1 MADITIRVRN
11 RIAEAVGNPEI
22 ICGNDGYNVVFDFDE
37 EWSAQEIKTMRVAWT
52 DTFSG
57 NPRHIDVPFFT
68 GSAAIP
74 AIADA
79 YEVQIGVYTGSIMT
93 TTPARI
99 PCARCITDGGTYHED
114 PEPETYTA
122 LLQLLRDIR
131 SFKGRLTINNPYFDL
146 DLTRDELVF
155 NQQSAHSGGY
165 QISPATI
172 FHYNGAWEWCITY
185 RKRFSTSITSGE
197 SVCLIGSTYGY
208 YENPT
213 IEILYDGTA
222 VWFGVSNDRSSW
234 TGSVYTYTG
243 GTGKDK
249 LKEQLEVGNE
259 YSFIIGV
266 DEEQCYYTK
275 VVKTNTGET
284 LVDYRYDTY
293 DIRRTQHNNP
303 SDTKVCLLCNSA
315 NSRFYL
321 NGDVILS
328 KTYYK
333 ENGNVLW
340 GNKAYAITGGDVT

>member
-11 RIAEAVGNPEI
+11 RIAEAVGSPEI

-37 EWSAQEIKTMRVAWT
+37 EWVAQEIKTMRVAWT

-79 YEVQIGVYTGSIMT
+79 YEVQIGVYTGNIMT

-99 PCARCITDGGTYHED
+99 PCVRCITDGGTYHED
-114 PEPETYTA
+114 PEPETYAA

-131 SFKGRLTINNPYFDL
+131 TFEGRLTTNNPYFDL
-146 DLTRDELVF
+146 DLTKDELVF

-165 QISPATI
+165 QISPTAI

-185 RKRFSTSITSGE
+185 RPKFLTSNP
-197 SVCLIGSTYGY
+197 VCLLGTVGNY
-208 YENPT
+208 YANPT
-213 IEILYDGTA
+213 LEIQQSGTV
-222 VWFGVSNDRSSW
+222 VWFGFSSNGTSW
-234 TGSVYTYTG
+234 GFGPSITL
-243 GTGKDK
+243 D
-249 LKEQLEVGNE
+249 EPLEVGTV
-259 YSFIIGV
+259 YSFVWGIDENGKYYFKIINADTGHV
-266 DEEQCYYTK
+266 LNNTTRAYTSSP
-275 VVKTNTGET
+275 NS
-284 LVDYRYDTY
+284 
-293 DIRRTQHNNP
+293 NP
-303 SDTKVCLLCNSA
+303 LDQAACLLCNGG
-315 NSRFYL
+315 NSGFYL
-321 NGDVILS
+321 AGDIILS

-333 ENGNVLW
+333 ENGVVLW

>member
-1 MADITIRVRN
+1 MADITIKVRN
-11 RIAEAVGNPEI
+11 RIAEAVGRPEI

-37 EWSAQEIKTMRVAWT
+37 EWVAQEIKTMRVAWT

-79 YEVQIGVYTGSIMT
+79 YEVQIGVYTGNIMT

-99 PCARCITDGGTYHED
+99 PCVRCITDGGTYHED
-114 PEPETYTA
+114 PEPETYAA

-131 SFKGRLTINNPYFDL
+131 SFEGRLTINNPYFDL
-146 DLTRDELVF
+146 DLTKDELVF

-165 QISPATI
+165 QISPTTI

-185 RKRFSTSITSGE
+185 RPKYSTSS
-197 SVCLIGSTYGY
+197 SVCLIGTVGSY
-208 YENPT
+208 YSNPT
-213 IEILYDGTA
+213 IEIQNDGEKVWLA
-222 VWFGVSNDRSSW
+222 VSKNKSSW
-234 TGSVYTYTG
+234 THDITATTANGR
-243 GTGKDK
+243 
-249 LKEQLEVGNE
+249 LLERIQPGNE
-259 YSFIIGV
+259 YSFILGV
-266 DEEQCYYTK
+266 
-275 VVKTNTGET
+275 NTDGNLYAKIIKINNGEIIMQ
-284 LVDYRYDTY
+284 RSSAAGAS
-293 DIRRTQHNNP
+293 QNNTADQ
-303 SDTKVCLLCNSA
+303 SACLLCNGG

-321 NGDVILS
+321 NGDIILS

-333 ENGNVLW
+333 ENGVVLW